1 MQLMNDRGF
10 TRSFILDF
18 FYFGQLRMLKLLPE
32 SFEYHGMIIYSEAIK
47 KKFLDYLDWLI
58 VKNAL

>member
-1 MQLMNDRGF
+1 MQLMNDRWF

-18 FYFGQLRMLKLLPE
+18 FYFGQLWMLKLLPE

-47 KKFLDYLDWLI
+47 KNSSI
-58 VKNAL
+58 I